1 VLQTTQKRPGWPHCS
16 NDAADRQLRGDRL
29 APQEASLAV
38 DKPYSFLRYTQVMP
52 ENQRAPRLPAQDR
65 GLLSVTWPMI
75 VIAVLMLS
83 MCVASLS
90 LLSSIRA
97 FVNGEG
103 MWSKAERQAIAE
115 LREYARSGEPD
126 NYRRFRAEL
135 AVTLGDYA
143 ARLQLQSAGPDYP
156 LAAQGL
162 LAGRNHADDIPGM
175 MRLFRWFRGSPLL
188 AEPVSAWTRADELIA
203 KLEQVGVEIHAAIES
218 KHSAPGALEQLA
230 TDAEVIHHQVA
241 PLEDEFS
248 TSLGRTSRLVY
259 YLLSAVLA
267 LCSAT
272 LVVFGLIIS
281 HKTIR
286 RSDRL
291 ARELRVI
298 EEQAFVA
305 QARSHVTLAS
315 IADAVLCT
323 NLANQV
329 TYMNGAAEALTG
341 WSNAEATQQP
351 IHTVLNIVSEP
362 HVFSITCDIAQI
374 LSGEQRTGSATGSIL
389 KRRDGSTVAVHE
401 HGSPIR
407 DSHNEVIG
415 IVFVLRDI
423 TQERAFSTQLHH
435 QATHD
440 ALTGLANRREF
451 ERRLQHAIDDR
462 QRAGTNHALLYVD
475 LDQFKVVNDTCGHAA
490 GDQLLCQVSSAVKQ
504 RLRSGDL
511 LARLGGD
518 EFGILLAHCTAADA
532 MSLAELI
539 RQRISEQRFPWKDK
553 LFTINASIGVLCLT
567 DHQTTVDDAMSAAD
581 QACYLA
587 KDNGRNRV
595 QLYRPDDQ
603 EMRARHGEM
612 QWVERITAALELD
625 RFVLFAQE
633 IRPLATW
640 NSNTPGGEPPHLEIL
655 VRMLDAD
662 GALISPMAFIPAAE
676 RYGLMPRIDRWVI
689 ARACK
694 TLAECRIHFG
704 KIPTCM
710 INLSGGSVTDSGIVD
725 FIRARLLQYSLPGDR
740 VGFELTETAAIGN
753 LSRAAELMG
762 QLRELRCPLSLDD
775 FGSGMSSFGYLRN
788 LPVEYLKIDGEFVKD
803 MATDNID
810 YAVVEAIFH
819 IGKVMGIK
827 TVAESVENAETLSA
841 LKQIGVDFAQGY
853 HLARPMP
860 MTEAIA
866 RMVDD
871 PSIAAA
877 SESIAAA
884 GSRR

>member
-1 VLQTTQKRPGWPHCS
+1 MP
-16 NDAADRQLRGDRL
+16 ADQPL
-29 APQEASLAV
+29 
-38 DKPYSFLRYTQVMP
+38 
-52 ENQRAPRLPAQDR
+52 PRLPAAER
-65 GLLSVTWPMI
+65 GLISASWPMI
-75 VIAVLMLS
+75 AIAVLMLS

-103 MWSKAERQAIAE
+103 MWSKAERQAIAD
-115 LREYARSGEPD
+115 LRDYTRSGDPD
-126 NYRRFRAEL
+126 DYQRFRAEL
-135 AVTLGDYA
+135 AVTVGDHA
-143 ARLQLQSAGPDYP
+143 ARLQLQSASPDYE
-156 LAAQGL
+156 LAARGF

-175 MRLFRWFRGSPLL
+175 MRLFRWFRSSPIL
-188 AEPVSAWTRADELIA
+188 AEPVSAWTQADELTA
-203 KLEQVGVEIHAAIES
+203 KLERVSQQIHTAIES
-218 KHSAPGALEQLA
+218 KQAVPGALQRLA
-230 TDAEVIHHQVA
+230 SEAEAIHHQVA

-272 LVVFGLIIS
+272 LVGFGLIIS

-286 RSDRL
+286 RSERL

-323 NLANQV
+323 NLANHV

-341 WSNAEATQQP
+341 WSSAEAAQQP
-351 IHTVLNIVSEP
+351 IHNVLNIASELN
-362 HVFSITCDIAQI
+362 VFSITCDIAQI
-374 LSGEQRTGSATGSIL
+374 LRGEQRTGSASGSIL
-389 KRRDGSTVAVHE
+389 KRRDGSTVAIHE
-401 HGSPIR
+401 HAAPIR
-407 DSHNEVIG
+407 DSHGEVIG

-462 QRAGTNHALLYVD
+462 QRSGTDHALLYVD

-504 RLRSGDL
+504 RLRGGDL

-518 EFGILLAHCTAADA
+518 EFGILLARCTAADA

-539 RQRISEQRFPWKDK
+539 RQRISEHRFPWKGK
-553 LFTINASIGVLCLT
+553 LFAINASIGVLPLPA
-567 DHQTTVDDAMSAAD
+567 HQTTVDDAMSAAD

-640 NSNTPGGEPPHLEIL
+640 NSNTPEGEPPHLEIL
-655 VRMLDAD
+655 VRMLDAN
-662 GALISPMAFIPAAE
+662 GTLISPMAFIPAAE

-689 ARACK
+689 TRACK

-704 KIPTCM
+704 NIPTCM
-710 INLSGGSVTDSGIVD
+710 INLSGGSITDPGIVD
-725 FIRARLLQYSLPGDR
+725 FVRAQLSQYSLPGNR
-740 VGFELTETAAIGN
+740 VGFEMTETAAIGN
-753 LSRAAELMG
+753 LSRAAELMS
-762 QLRELRCPLSLDD
+762 QLRELGCPLSLDD
-775 FGSGMSSFGYLRN
+775 FGSGMSSFGYLRS
-788 LPVEYLKIDGEFVKD
+788 LPVGYLKIDGEFVKD

-827 TVAESVENAETLSA
+827 TVAESVENAETVGA
-841 LKQIGVDFAQGY
+841 LMQIGVDFAQGY

-860 MTEAIA
+860 MREAVA
-866 RMVDD
+866 LLVADGSD
-871 PSIAAA
+871 ASTSASIPAAV
-877 SESIAAA
+877 S
-884 GSRR
+884 GR

>member
-1 VLQTTQKRPGWPHCS
+1 MPADQRRP
-16 NDAADRQLRGDRL
+16 RL
-29 APQEASLAV
+29 A
-38 DKPYSFLRYTQVMP
+38 
-52 ENQRAPRLPAQDR
+52 AQDR

-115 LREYARSGEPD
+115 LRDYARSGAAD
-126 NYRRFRAEL
+126 KYQGFRTEL
-135 AVTLGDYA
+135 AVELGDHA
-143 ARLQLQSAGPDYP
+143 ARLQLQSASPDYE
-156 LAAQGL
+156 LATRGL
-162 LAGRNHADDIPGM
+162 LVGRNHADDIPGM
-175 MRLFRWFRGSPLL
+175 MRLFRWFRGSPIL
-188 AEPVSAWTRADELIA
+188 AEPLSAWTRADELIA
-203 KLEQVGVEIHAAIES
+203 KLEQVGLEIHTAIES
-218 KHSAPGALEQLA
+218 KHAAPGALEQLA
-230 TDAEVIHHQVA
+230 TEAQLIHHQVA

-248 TSLGRTSRLVY
+248 TSLGRTSRLGY

-267 LCSAT
+267 ICSVT
-272 LVVFGLIIS
+272 LVGFGLIIS

-286 RSDRL
+286 RSERL

-323 NLANQV
+323 NLANHV
-329 TYMNGAAEALTG
+329 TYMNEAAETLTG
-341 WSNAEATQQP
+341 WSSEEAAQQP
-351 IHTVLNIVSEP
+351 IHAVLHIVQESN
-362 HVFSITCDIAQI
+362 VFSITADIARI
-374 LSGEQRTGSATGSIL
+374 LSGEQRTGAAAGSIL
-389 KRRDGSTVAVHE
+389 KRRDGSTVAIHE
-401 HGSPIR
+401 HAAPIR
-407 DSHNEVIG
+407 DSRDEVTG

-423 TQERAFSTQLHH
+423 TQEREFSTQLHH

-440 ALTGLANRREF
+440 ALTGLVNRREF

-462 QRAGTNHALLYVD
+462 QRTGTDHALLYVD

-490 GDQLLCQVSSAVKQ
+490 GDQLLCQVSSSVKQ

-518 EFGILLAHCTAADA
+518 EFGILLAGCASADA
-532 MSLAELI
+532 VSLAELI
-539 RQRISEQRFPWKDK
+539 RQRISEQRFARKDK
-553 LFTINASIGVLCLT
+553 VFAINASIGVLCLS

-612 QWVERITAALELD
+612 QWVERINAALELD

-640 NSNTPGGEPPHLEIL
+640 NSDHPGGEPPHLEIL
-655 VRMLDAD
+655 VRMLDAN

-689 ARACK
+689 ATACK
-694 TLAECRIHFG
+694 TLAECRIRFG
-704 KIPTCM
+704 EIPTCM
-710 INLSGGSVTDSGIVD
+710 INLSGGSITDSGIVD
-725 FIRARLLQYSLPGDR
+725 FIRARLSQYSLPGHR
-740 VGFELTETAAIGN
+740 VGFEMTETAAIGN

-762 QLRELRCPLSLDD
+762 QLRELGCPMSLDD
-775 FGSGMSSFGYLRN
+775 FGSGMSSFGYLRT

-803 MATDNID
+803 MATDNVD

-827 TVAESVENAETLSA
+827 TVAESVENAEILNA
-841 LKQIGVDFAQGY
+841 LKQIGVDYAQGY
-853 HLARPMP
+853 HLARPML
-860 MTEAIA
+860 MMEAVRRLIEEASLLSAPDSRSVAA
-866 RMVDD
+866 R
-871 PSIAAA
+871 
-877 SESIAAA
+877 
-884 GSRR
+884 G

>member
-1 VLQTTQKRPGWPHCS
+1 MPADQRP
-16 NDAADRQLRGDRL
+16 
-29 APQEASLAV
+29 
-38 DKPYSFLRYTQVMP
+38 
-52 ENQRAPRLPAQDR
+52 PRLPVQFR

-75 VIAVLMLS
+75 AIVVLMLS

-97 FVNGEG
+97 FVHGES
-103 MWSKAERQAIAE
+103 MWSKAERQAIAD
-115 LREYARSGEPD
+115 LRDYARSGDPADYE
-126 NYRRFRAEL
+126 RFRAEL
-135 AVTLGDYA
+135 AVNLGDHA
-143 ARLQLQSAGPDYP
+143 ARLQLQSASPDYA

-162 LAGRNHADDIPGM
+162 IAGRNHIDDIPGM
-175 MRLFRWFRGSPLL
+175 MRVFRWFRSSPIF
-188 AEPVSAWTRADELIA
+188 AEPVAAWTRADEWIA
-203 KLEQVGVEIHAAIES
+203 KLQQIGLEIHTAIES
-218 KHSAPGALEQLA
+218 KQPVPGALERLA
-230 TDAEVIHHQVA
+230 TAAELIHQQVA
-241 PLEDEFS
+241 PLEDEYS
-248 TSLGRTSRLVY
+248 TSLGRASRLVY
-259 YLLSAVLA
+259 YLLSAILT

-272 LVVFGLIIS
+272 LVGFGLIIS
-281 HKTIR
+281 HKSIR
-286 RSDRL
+286 RSERL

-329 TYMNGAAEALTG
+329 TYMNSAAEALTG
-341 WSNAEATQQP
+341 WSSAEAMEQP
-351 IHTVLNIVSEP
+351 IQTVLNIVPEP
-362 HVFSITCDIAQI
+362 NVFSITSDIAHI
-374 LSGEQRTGSATGSIL
+374 LSGEQRTGSTAGSLL
-389 KRRDGSTVAVHE
+389 KRRDASTVAIHE
-401 HGSPIR
+401 HGAPIR

-423 TQERAFSTQLHH
+423 TQERAFSTQLRH

-451 ERRLQHAIDDR
+451 ERRLQHALDDR
-462 QRAGTNHALLYVD
+462 QRNGTDHALLYVD

-490 GDQLLCQVSSAVKQ
+490 GDQLLCQLSSGVKQ

-518 EFGILLAHCTAADA
+518 EFGILLAGCVAADA

-553 LFTINASIGVLCLT
+553 VFAINASIGVLCLT

-612 QWVERITAALELD
+612 QWVERINAALEFD

-640 NSNTPGGEPPHLEIL
+640 NSNKSGGEPPHLEIL
-655 VRMLDAD
+655 VRMLDAN

-676 RYGLMPRIDRWVI
+676 RYGLMARIDQWVI
-689 ARACK
+689 AKACK

-704 KIPTCM
+704 EIPTCM
-710 INLSGGSVTDSGIVD
+710 INLSGGSVTDSGIVE
-725 FIRARLLQYSLPGDR
+725 FIRARLSQYSLPGDR
-740 VGFELTETAAIGN
+740 VGFEMTETAAIGN

-762 QLRELRCPLSLDD
+762 QLKELGCPLSLDD

-788 LPVEYLKIDGEFVKD
+788 LPVDYLKIDGEFVKD
-803 MATDNID
+803 MASDTVD

-827 TVAESVENAETLSA
+827 TVAESVEDAETLSA

-853 HLARPMP
+853 HLARPVP
-860 MTEAIA
+860 MTEAVARLTDDSSIA
-866 RMVDD
+866 
-871 PSIAAA
+871 STSESTSAAA
-877 SESIAAA
+877 SA
-884 GSRR
+884 R

>member
-1 VLQTTQKRPGWPHCS
+1 MQADQRP
-16 NDAADRQLRGDRL
+16 
-29 APQEASLAV
+29 
-38 DKPYSFLRYTQVMP
+38 
-52 ENQRAPRLPAQDR
+52 PRLPVR
-65 GLLSVTWPMI
+65 NRRLLSVTWPMI
-75 VIAVLMLS
+75 VIALLMLS

-103 MWSKAERQAIAE
+103 MWSKAERQAVSE
-115 LREYARSGEPD
+115 LRDYARGGSPD
-126 NYRRFRAEL
+126 NYLRFRTEL
-135 AVTLGDYA
+135 AVTLGDRT
-143 ARLQLQSAGPDYP
+143 ARLQLQSSHPDYD
-156 LAAQGL
+156 LAARGFI
-162 LAGRNHADDIPGM
+162 AGRSHPDDVPGM
-175 MRLFRWFRGSPLL
+175 MRLFRWFRHSPIL
-188 AEPVSAWTRADELIA
+188 AEPLTAWTQADDLITT
-203 KLEQVGVEIHAAIES
+203 LERVGLEIHTAIAS
-218 KHSAPGALEQLA
+218 KHAAPTALEQLA
-230 TDAEVIHHQVA
+230 ANAEVIHLQVA

-248 TSLGRTSRLVY
+248 ASLGRTSRLAY
-259 YLLSAVLA
+259 QLLSGLIG

-272 LVVFGLIIS
+272 LVGFGLIIC
-281 HKTIR
+281 HRTIR
-286 RSDRL
+286 RSERL
-291 ARELRVI
+291 ARALRAT

-323 NLANQV
+323 NLENQV

-341 WSNAEATQQP
+341 WSSAETLQQP
-351 IHTVLNIVSEP
+351 ISIVLNIVSEP
-362 HVFSITCDIAQI
+362 NVFSITSDIARI
-374 LSGEQRTGSATGSIL
+374 LSGEQRTGPATGSIL
-389 KRRDGSTVAVHE
+389 KRRDGSTVAIHE

-407 DSHNEVIG
+407 DSRDEVIG

-423 TQERAFSTQLHH
+423 TQERAFSAQLHH

-451 ERRLQHAIDDR
+451 EHRLQHAIDER
-462 QRAGTNHALLYVD
+462 RRIGTDHALLYVD

-518 EFGILLAHCTAADA
+518 EFGILLARCAAADA

-553 LFTINASIGVLCLT
+553 VFAINASIGVLCLT
-567 DHQTTVDDAMSAAD
+567 DHQATVDDAMSAAD

-587 KDNGRNRV
+587 KDNGRDRV

-633 IRPLATW
+633 IRPLTTW
-640 NSNTPGGEPPHLEIL
+640 NSNHPGGEPPHLEIL
-655 VRMLDAD
+655 VRMLDAN

-689 ARACK
+689 ATACK
-694 TLAECRIHFG
+694 TLAECRIRLG
-704 KIPTCM
+704 EIPTCM
-710 INLSGGSVTDSGIVD
+710 INLSGGSITDSGIVD
-725 FIRARLLQYSLPGDR
+725 FIRARLSQYSLPGHR
-740 VGFELTETAAIGN
+740 VGFEMTETAAIGN

-762 QLRELRCPLSLDD
+762 QLSELGCPMSLDD

-788 LPVEYLKIDGEFVKD
+788 LPVDYLKIDGEFVKD

-841 LKQIGVDFAQGY
+841 LRQIGVDFAQGY

-860 MTEAIA
+860 MTLAVDRLNEEASLLST
-866 RMVDD
+866 
-871 PSIAAA
+871 PA
-877 SESIAAA
+877 SRSVA
-884 GSRR
+884 GRGQPA

>member
-1 VLQTTQKRPGWPHCS
+1 MPADQRP
-16 NDAADRQLRGDRL
+16 
-29 APQEASLAV
+29 
-38 DKPYSFLRYTQVMP
+38 
-52 ENQRAPRLPAQDR
+52 PRLPVQFR

-75 VIAVLMLS
+75 AIVALMLS

-97 FVNGEG
+97 FVHGES
-103 MWSKAERQAIAE
+103 MWSKAERQAIAD
-115 LREYARSGEPD
+115 LRDYARSGDPD
-126 NYRRFRAEL
+126 DYQRFRAEL
-135 AVTLGDYA
+135 AVNLGDYA
-143 ARLQLQSAGPDYP
+143 ARLQLQSARPDYS

-162 LAGRNHADDIPGM
+162 IAGRNHVDDIPGM
-175 MRLFRWFRGSPLL
+175 MRAFRWFRSSPLL
-188 AEPVSAWTRADELIA
+188 AEPISAWTRADELIA
-203 KLEQVGVEIHAAIES
+203 KLEHIGVEIHTAIES
-218 KHSAPGALEQLA
+218 KHSIPGALEQLA
-230 TDAEVIHHQVA
+230 AEAELIHHQVA
-241 PLEDEFS
+241 PLEDDYS

-259 YLLSAVLA
+259 SLLSAILA

-272 LVVFGLIIS
+272 LVGFGLIIS
-281 HKTIR
+281 HKSLR
-286 RSDRL
+286 RSERL

-305 QARSHVTLAS
+305 QALSHVTLAS

-341 WSNAEATQQP
+341 WSSAEAMEQP
-351 IHTVLNIVSEP
+351 IRTVLNVVPEFN
-362 HVFSITCDIAQI
+362 VFSITTDIAQI
-374 LSGEQRTGSATGSIL
+374 LSGEQRTGSATGSLL
-389 KRRDGSTVAVHE
+389 KRRDGSTVAIHE
-401 HGSPIR
+401 HGAPIR
-407 DSHNEVIG
+407 DSHSEVIG

-423 TQERAFSTQLHH
+423 TQERAFSTQLRH

-451 ERRLQHAIDDR
+451 ERRLQHALDDR
-462 QRAGTNHALLYVD
+462 QRNGTDHALLYVD

-504 RLRSGDL
+504 RLRSGDM

-518 EFGILLAHCTAADA
+518 EFGILLAGCVAADA
-532 MSLAELI
+532 ISLAELI

-553 LFTINASIGVLCLT
+553 IFAINASIGVLCLA

-612 QWVERITAALELD
+612 QWVERINAALELD

-640 NSNTPGGEPPHLEIL
+640 NSSKPGGEPPHLEIL
-655 VRMLDAD
+655 VRMLDAN

-676 RYGLMPRIDRWVI
+676 RYGLMPRVDRWVI
-689 ARACK
+689 AKACR

-704 KIPTCM
+704 EIPTCM
-710 INLSGGSVTDSGIVD
+710 INLSGASVTDSGIVE
-725 FIRARLLQYSLPGDR
+725 FIRARLSQYSLPGDR
-740 VGFELTETAAIGN
+740 VGFEMTETAAIGN

-762 QLRELRCPLSLDD
+762 QLKELGCPMSLDD

-788 LPVEYLKIDGEFVKD
+788 LPVDYLKIDGEFVKD
-803 MATDNID
+803 MASDTVD

-827 TVAESVENAETLSA
+827 TVAESVEDAETLSA

-853 HLARPMP
+853 HLARPAP
-860 MTEAIA
+860 MTEAVARLTDDSSIA
-866 RMVDD
+866 STSE
-871 PSIAAA
+871 SISAAA
-877 SESIAAA
+877 S
-884 GSRR
+884 GR

>member
-1 VLQTTQKRPGWPHCS
+1 
-16 NDAADRQLRGDRL
+16 
-29 APQEASLAV
+29 
-38 DKPYSFLRYTQVMP
+38 
-52 ENQRAPRLPAQDR
+52 
-65 GLLSVTWPMI
+65 MI

-115 LREYARSGEPD
+115 LRDYARNGEAG
-126 NYRRFRAEL
+126 NYQRFRAEL
-135 AVTLGDYA
+135 AVTLGDHA
-143 ARLQLQSAGPDYP
+143 ARLQLQSASPDYP
-156 LAAQGL
+156 VAARGF

-175 MRLFRWFRGSPLL
+175 MRLFRWFRSSPIL
-188 AEPVSAWTRADELIA
+188 AKPVSAWTRADELIA
-203 KLEQVGVEIHAAIES
+203 KLEQVGVEIHSAIEA
-218 KHSAPGALEQLA
+218 KHAAPAALEQLA
-230 TDAEVIHHQVA
+230 AEAEAIHHQVA

-259 YLLSAVLA
+259 YLLSAILA

-272 LVVFGLIIS
+272 LVGFGLIIAD
-281 HKTIR
+281 KTIR
-286 RSDRL
+286 RNERF

-323 NLANQV
+323 NLSNQV

-341 WSNAEATQQP
+341 WSSAEAAQQP
-351 IHTVLNIVSEP
+351 IHSVLDIVSEP
-362 HVFSITCDIAQI
+362 NVFSITSDIARI

-389 KRRDGSTVAVHE
+389 KKRDGSTVAIHE
-401 HGSPIR
+401 HAAPIR

-423 TQERAFSTQLHH
+423 TQEREFSTQLHH

-440 ALTGLANRREF
+440 ALTSLANRREF
-451 ERRLQHAIDDR
+451 ERRLQHAIEDR
-462 QRAGTNHALLYVD
+462 QRIGTEYALLYVD

-518 EFGILLAHCTAADA
+518 EFGILLARCKADDA
-532 MSLAELI
+532 VTLAELI

-553 LFTINASIGVLCLT
+553 VFTINASIGVLCLT
-567 DHQTTVDDAMSAAD
+567 EHQATVDDAMSAAD

-603 EMRARHGEM
+603 EMCARHGEM

-625 RFVLFAQE
+625 RFLLFGQE

-640 NSNTPGGEPPHLEIL
+640 NSDHRGGEPPHLEIL
-655 VRMLDAD
+655 VRMLDAN
-662 GALISPMAFIPAAE
+662 GAPIAPMAFIPAAE

-694 TLAECRIHFG
+694 TLAECRIQFG
-704 KIPTCM
+704 EIPTCM
-710 INLSGGSVTDSGIVD
+710 INLSGGSVTDSGIVE
-725 FIRARLLQYSLPGDR
+725 FIRARLSQYSLPGHR
-740 VGFELTETAAIGN
+740 VGFEMTETAAIGN

-762 QLRELRCPLSLDD
+762 QLRELGCPMSLDD

-827 TVAESVENAETLSA
+827 TVAESVENAETVCA

-853 HLARPMP
+853 HLARPIP
-860 MTEAIA
+860 MTEAVA
-866 RMVDD
+866 RLAAD
-871 PSIAAA
+871 PSMESGSMPAAA
-877 SESIAAA
+877 SAH
-884 GSRR
+884 